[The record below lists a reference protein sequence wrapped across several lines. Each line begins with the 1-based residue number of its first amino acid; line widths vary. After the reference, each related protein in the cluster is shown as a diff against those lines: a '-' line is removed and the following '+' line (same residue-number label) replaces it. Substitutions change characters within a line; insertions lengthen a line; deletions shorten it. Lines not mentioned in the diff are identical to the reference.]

1 MSKTSLFSPAVFR
14 RNLRG
19 YWPLWAGYLIIMIIG
34 IPITAYNCFNTRTGM
49 AAEDA
54 VSMLFS
60 TSMSFSRYVG
70 FVFAVCAAMAVFS
83 FMYSAKAANMTASL
97 PIKRESTFFT
107 CVASILS
114 VVISVHVITAL
125 VTIAVELSLGAF
137 HITYIFK
144 WLALGILE
152 TFIFTALAVFCA
164 VLTGHI
170 LVLPCVYAIF
180 NFAVLLLFSL
190 LQAVFDAFLFGYT
203 ANLPEFVSWL
213 TPVVRLHEAFYNY
226 HAMASGNYFTTI
238 FVYIAAGL
246 VMLVGALLIFRSR
259 PNERATDVVAVK
271 ILRPVTKYCA
281 AAAGSLTIGLLI
293 YTLIF
298 ETLESPVVPVFI
310 ICLLIG
316 GFIGYIAADMLIK
329 KTFRVFKKLWGY
341 AIYAVAAILFVFALK
356 YDVMGY
362 ETRVPDPNT
371 VKFACVYFGDF
382 TYSSTEAESIEA
394 ITKLH
399 EKCLENRSEGYGY
412 RRTRVDYIFDDGTEM
427 SRDYYVPL
435 SDSALEVFNTPEI
448 RLSSI
453 KLSEGTTADDI
464 QYASVSFN
472 YDAEHSYYDSS
483 YFSLDLTP
491 EQYLELYE
499 TCIVPDT
506 ADSSLGSILTDNRL
520 CLTVDAYICDEYL
533 SLYITSDASRTLA
546 YLENLGIIISAVL
559 PYDG

>member
-1 MSKTSLFSPAVFR
+1 MSKTSLFSPAVYR

-19 YWPLWAGYLIIMIIG
+19 YWPLWAGYLIIMIMG
-34 IPITAYNCFNTRTGM
+34 IPITAYNCFNARTGM
-49 AAEDA
+49 GADDA

-60 TSMSFSRYVG
+60 ASMSFSRFVG

-83 FMYSAKAANMTASL
+83 FMYSSKAANMTASL
-97 PIKRESTFFT
+97 PVKRETTFFT
-107 CVASILS
+107 CVVSVLS
-114 VVISVHVITAL
+114 VVIAVHVITAL
-125 VTIAVELSLGAF
+125 VTVAVELSLGAL
-137 HITYIFK
+137 HITYILK

-170 LVLPCVYAIF
+170 LVLPCVYMIF
-180 NFAVLLLFSL
+180 NFAVLLIFSL

-213 TPVVRLHEAFYNY
+213 TPVVRLNQAFDVYTVIV
-226 HAMASGNYFTTI
+226 SGNYLTTV
-238 FVYIAAGL
+238 FVYAAAGL
-246 VMLVGALLIFRSR
+246 VMLAGALLIFKSR
-259 PNERATDVVAVK
+259 PTERATDVVAVK
-271 ILRPVTKYCA
+271 VLRPVTKYCA

-298 ETLESPVVPVFI
+298 DTMSSPVVPVFI
-310 ICLLIG
+310 VCLLIG

-341 AIYAVAAILFVFALK
+341 VVYAVVAILFVFALK

-362 ETRVPDPNT
+362 ETRIPAPST
-371 VKFACVYFGDF
+371 VKFACVVSGDF
-382 TYSSTEAESIEA
+382 TYSSTEAESIDA

-399 EKCLENRSEGYGY
+399 EKCLENRSEGDRY
-412 RRTRVDYIFDDGTEM
+412 RHTRVDYVFNDGTEM
-427 SRDYYVPL
+427 SRDYFVPL

-448 RLSSI
+448 RLSSVQ
-453 KLSEGTTADDI
+453 LPEGTTADDI
-464 QYASVSFN
+464 KYAYVSFN

-483 YFSLDLTP
+483 HFSLDLTP

-499 TCIVPDT
+499 TCIIPDT

-520 CLTVDAYICDEYL
+520 CLTVDAYLLDEYR
-533 SLYITSDASRTLA
+533 SLAVTSDASRTLE
-546 YLENLGIIISAVL
+546 YLENLGINISAVL
-559 PYDG
+559 PYTD